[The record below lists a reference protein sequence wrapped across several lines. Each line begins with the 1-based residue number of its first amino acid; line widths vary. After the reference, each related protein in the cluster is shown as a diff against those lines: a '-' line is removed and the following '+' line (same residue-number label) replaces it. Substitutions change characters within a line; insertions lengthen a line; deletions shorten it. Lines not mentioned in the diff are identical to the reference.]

1 MAKFISMEKRKYVY
15 SRSIICTF
23 ERFSIVEASLQSIC
37 RLMGCNNFINM
48 ISSYNQSENVFFSN
62 HLQGKQIPNFL

>member
-1 MAKFISMEKRKYVY
+1 MSIAEASYVHLKD
-15 SRSIICTF
+15 
-23 ERFSIVEASLQSIC
+23 FSIVEASLQSIC

-62 HLQGKQIPNFL
+62 HLYGNRFLTFYKYADFT